1 MIKSSKHIWLVLLL
15 ASFLPASNGYGQ
27 EADERHRLLER
38 QKQLQARI
46 GDLKREQEH
55 LLFRKQMYESDSK
68 YLVLDLSAG
77 RGELRYRNRVLRNFA
92 FSPARPHALPSG
104 ALVLT
109 AKEEQEGKKRTLLF
123 GNTLAIGTKQKTG
136 GGRKGGPVLRLF
148 LLRKDITSLYYA
160 LDAGSRAFILR

>member
-1 MIKSSKHIWLVLLL
+1 MKIAKYSISLVVLLL
-15 ASFLPASNGYGQ
+15 CAAGSAYSQ
-27 EADERHRLLER
+27 DADERKHLIER

-92 FSPARPHALPSG
+92 FSPARSHALPSG

-123 GNTLAIGTKQKTG
+123 GNTLVIGTKQKTG
-136 GGRKGGPVLRLF
+136 GGRKGGQALRVA
-148 LLRKDITSLYYA
+148 LLRKDMASLYYA
-160 LDAGSRAFILR
+160 LDAGSRAYILR